1 LKRKAFKLLFFTV
14 CKAALTKRTDNRTIR
29 MTTGGRQMETMPII
43 EARNKL
49 TSLPEVL
56 EGQLEQ
62 NAIAVTRRGKP
73 VLAVMSWDFY
83 ESLLETLEIMSDAEL
98 LPLLRK
104 SLNEAAKGRTVPWN
118 TAKKQLGL

>member
-1 LKRKAFKLLFFTV
+1 M
-14 CKAALTKRTDNRTIR
+14 D
-29 MTTGGRQMETMPII
+29 TMPII

-49 TSLPEVL
+49 TGLPEAL
-56 EGQLEQ
+56 ESQEEPG
-62 NAIAVTRRGKP
+62 AIAVTRRGKP

-118 TAKKQLGL
+118 TVKKQLGL